1 MPYTPAHKQNTRTR
15 IIESAR
21 RLFNRNGFENV
32 SIDAIMAD
40 AGLTR
45 GGFYKHFSAKD
56 ELYQA
61 AVVQFICSDAPE
73 AWQARYIDPAAR
85 GPALARMIV
94 DSYLSRDHFDDR
106 DGSCPMIALP
116 SDVSRGNGPVKAAFQ
131 QVLEMMVS
139 AFAASL
145 PDGPEGSS
153 RERALAVAATVVG
166 GMVLARSVD
175 DPALADDLRASARA
189 ATMAATG
196 WSDGEDRILQ
206 RGAPL
211 AAAPVS
217 TPAAAV
223 S

>member
-1 MPYTPAHKQNTRTR
+1 MPYTPAHKHNTRTR

-21 RLFNRNGFENV
+21 KLFNRNGFDSV

-61 AVVQFICSDAPE
+61 AVVQFICGDVPE
-73 AWQARYIDPAAR
+73 PWQARYIDPSAR
-85 GPALARMIV
+85 GAALARMIV

-131 QVLEMMVS
+131 QVLEMMVG

-145 PDGPEGSS
+145 PDAPPGAA

-175 DPALADDLRASARA
+175 DAALADDLRASARA
-189 ATMAATG
+189 AALEATG
-196 WSDGEDRILQ
+196 WAGNRDR
-206 RGAPL
+206 PS
-211 AAAPVS
+211 AASA
-217 TPAAAV
+217 PAAA
-223 S
+223 